1 MTHFIKNSRL
11 FIFGIIA
18 FLAPGFGCASKNT
31 VPSGSVDPANIYQSY
46 HVSGTWYGTTAVVMF
61 RDGGPEGKVIEL
73 SSPAKIEHNG
83 VALKKDRR
91 VYRDTA
97 AYVLYSQDIF
107 RESSFIFTDPAGNKY
122 RNSLTIEPV
131 EIATED
137 RFTADRRKDLVL
149 RLSRAVRDD
158 ETLSTTIAVSANKS
172 PNAAHK
178 KSLIK
183 LENNFFEGRST
194 VIIKQLELL
203 SLSSGQGGVSVKI
216 IGAKKID
223 EAASAGGKM
232 SYDYE
237 SKQIYFTL
245 PD

>member
-1 MTHFIKNSRL
+1 VAYFLKNSAV
-11 FIFGIIA
+11 FITVVIL
-18 FLAPGFGCASKNT
+18 FLALTSGCAPKNT
-31 VPSGSVDPANIYQSY
+31 IGSGSVDPSHIYQSY
-46 HVSGTWYGTTAVVMF
+46 DVSGTWYGTTAVAMF
-61 RDGGPEGKVIEL
+61 RDGGPAGKVIEL
-73 SSPAKIEHNG
+73 AGPAQVEHNG
-83 VALKKDRR
+83 GILKKDRR
-91 VYRDTA
+91 VYSDTA

-107 RESSFIFTDPAGNKY
+107 RESSFLFTDPAGKKY

-137 RFTADRRKDLVL
+137 RFTADRGKDLVL

-158 ETLSTTIAVSANKS
+158 ETLSTTIAVSANRS

-183 LENNFFEGRST
+183 LENNFFGDRST

-203 SLSSGQGGVSVKI
+203 SLSSGQGAVSVQI
-216 IGAKKID
+216 FGVKKIE
-223 EAASAGGKM
+223 EAAPAGGKM
-232 SYDYE
+232 SYDYG

>member
-1 MTHFIKNSRL
+1 MTDFFNNSRL

-18 FLAPGFGCASKNT
+18 FLAPGFGCSSKNT

-46 HVSGTWYGTTAVVMF
+46 DVSGTWYGTTAVVMF
-61 RDGGPEGKVIEL
+61 RDGGPDGKVIEL
-73 SSPAKIEHNG
+73 AGPAQVEHNG
-83 VALKKDRR
+83 GILKKDRR
-91 VYRDTA
+91 VYSDTA

-107 RESSFIFTDPAGNKY
+107 RKSSFLFTDPAGKTY
-122 RNSLTIEPV
+122 RNSLTIEPIEV
-131 EIATED
+131 ASED
-137 RFTADRRKDLVL
+137 RFIADRGKDLVL

-172 PNAAHK
+172 PNASHK

-183 LENNFFEGRST
+183 LENNFFGDRST

-203 SLSSGQGGVSVKI
+203 SLSAGQGAVSVKI
-216 IGAKKID
+216 FGAKKIE